1 MHLPLVRLEAAL
13 GVVRPVAKAADIV
26 LLAQV
31 QLQVELEVVLR
42 HESLAA
48 VRADVLFDL
57 RNAYP
62 VVAVKWCLVKVFSI
76 GHLLGFGDLF
86 QQVLEPELT
95 PAVVSLDKVQLDG
108 SRIEDLGVRIP
119 V

>member
-48 VRADVLFDL
+48 GRAGVLFDL

-62 VVAVKWCLVKVFSI
+62 VVAVKWRQIELASI
-76 GHLLGFGDLF
+76 GRLLEDLF